1 MKISS
6 SPRAGEQGFTL
17 IEVVI
22 AMVILAVGLLG
33 LEALGIRAVQTVA
46 TAKKQSE
53 YAVLASSRIERARYQ
68 ISSNPS
74 GVTTGTETV
83 TMTGGVVNVATQV
96 TSPSSMSAP
105 YVVTVTV
112 TPSAQVN
119 APQPF
124 SMTSYVYSQ

>member
-1 MKISS
+1 VKTNA
-6 SPRAGEQGFTL
+6 SPGAGRQGFTL
-17 IEVVI
+17 IEVLV

-33 LEALGIRAVQTVA
+33 LEALGIRAVRMVA
-46 TAKKQSE
+46 AGKKQSE

-68 ISSNPS
+68 ISANPAAL
-74 GVTTGTETV
+74 TTGSETV
-83 TMTGGVVNVATQV
+83 TMTGGAVNVATQV
-96 TSPSSMSAP
+96 TSPASTTAP

>member
-1 MKISS
+1 MKTNG
-6 SPRAGEQGFTL
+6 SPCSDKQGFTL
-17 IEVVI
+17 IEVLI

-33 LEALGIRAVQTVA
+33 LEALGIRAVRTVA

-68 ISSNPS
+68 ISSNPAV
-74 GVTTGTETV
+74 VTTGTETV

-96 TSPSSMSAP
+96 TSPASMSAP